1 MNNPCQK
8 FFGALQQRPTMRV
21 RFGYEGRA
29 EHVLCMTVRVHET
42 GSLLNLQQAVPVH
55 LVSKTQA
62 WAAALPLGAAIE
74 VDVPKVSLSLHAKDV
89 ASIKLA
95 PAMRPGDFRGAI
107 LQGDM
112 L

>member
-1 MNNPCQK
+1 MTTNK
-8 FFGALQQRPTMRV
+8 YFGALVDKPTMRV

-29 EHVLCMTVRVHET
+29 VHVLCMSLRVHET
-42 GSLLNLQQAVPVH
+42 GHLLNLQQVVPVH

-74 VDVPKVSLSLHAKDV
+74 VDVPRVSISLQANDV

-95 PAMRPGDFRGAI
+95 PAMCPGDFRGAVM
-107 LQGDM
+107 QGDM